1 MCIRDRYQR
10 RVRGDSQAVAW
21 LTHSRRRQQPGT
33 MAANSQNLLH
43 YEKENNVLL
52 RAIRDSAEHR
62 KIIQNSVTMIPPVN
76 LVVLVPANVTLE
88 GMSITSTFIETHL
101 VTTNP
106 NQMNDSQ
113 FVSVNGVRGVFSSGK
128 DSLTVLQPPP
138 KDGFEFTGEMF
149 EGHSAAYEENQSG
162 SQAYTVHL
170 LRESDLELGD
180 QKVPFILISEP
191 LSFENC
197 PWDNPVASGERA
209 LDDAGGEDDQESGV
223 AQGSMPRRIR
233 DFLNIFGSSTA
244 PVTDS
249 AIAHDESHVKDSASA
264 DSAKTALTYRDFLE
278 KLRQPAATDI
288 VNNMKIFIENFQK
301 RPLQEDLYLSVRSFL
316 DQMEG
321 VLRRHSLWE
330 GASDDEFENA
340 REGLEKLLMTRIH
353 SRAFKPD
360 KSYPEKDASLAARLG
375 ALGSFLTLEHL
386 DIAENLH
393 NEVSHILAQKE
404 LQKINQYKAPRDKM
418 VCILNCCKVISN
430 LLTHAREGQPYG
442 ADEFLPLLIFIVLKA
457 NPEDLHSN
465 MQYITNYRHPAR
477 MAAEPG
483 YFFTQLVSAVHFLDN
498 VEAASLSIDPELFE
512 KGMNNSLRAS
522 QPAAETPA
530 AESLDAGS
538 AVAPSGVAISN
549 EAMECLM
556 RSYRYIQLDSEE
568 LRLGDVPELL
578 SDYKK
583 LVDVLKKMVDEHGKL
598 EE

>member
-1 MCIRDRYQR
+1 
-10 RVRGDSQAVAW
+10 
-21 LTHSRRRQQPGT
+21 

-52 RAIRDSAEHR
+52 RAIRDSVEHR
-62 KIIQNSVTMIPPVN
+62 RIIQTSVTMIPPVN

-88 GMSITSTFIETHL
+88 GMSITNTFIETHL

-106 NQMNDSQ
+106 NQMNNSQ

-138 KDGFEFTGEMF
+138 KEGFDFTGEMF
-149 EGHSAAYEENQSG
+149 EGHSAAYEENQS
-162 SQAYTVHL
+162 SMQAYTVHL

-191 LSFENC
+191 LSYEGC
-197 PWDNPVASGERA
+197 PWDNPVAADPEEA
-209 LDDAGGEDDQESGV
+209 AGEDGQEPGV
-223 AQGSMPRRIR
+223 AGQGSMPRRIR

-249 AIAHDESHVKDSASA
+249 AIAHDEHAKDSTNAES
-264 DSAKTALTYRDFLE
+264 SKLTLTYRDFLE

-301 RPLQEDLYLSVRSFL
+301 RPLQEDLYLSVRGFL

-321 VLRRHSLWE
+321 VLFRHPLWE
-330 GASDDEFENA
+330 GASAEEFDNA

-360 KSYPEKDASLAARLG
+360 PSYPEKDAALSARLA
-375 ALGSFLTLEHL
+375 ALGSFLTLAHL

-465 MQYITNYRHPAR
+465 MLYISNYRHPSR

-483 YFFTQLVSAVHFLDN
+483 YFFTQLVSAVHFLENLQAD
-498 VEAASLSIDPELFE
+498 SLSIDPELFE
-512 KGMNNSLRAS
+512 RGMADNLRAS
-522 QPAAETPA
+522 EKLAKQR
-530 AESLDAGS
+530 AESPVASTADAMG
-538 AVAPSGVAISN
+538 AQLVAGQSSVTISN

-556 RSYRYIQLDSEE
+556 RSYRYVQLEPNE
-568 LRLGDVPELL
+568 LRVGDVPELL
-578 SDYKK
+578 SDYKQ
-583 LVDVLKKMVDEHGKL
+583 LVEVLKQMVEEHGKL
-598 EE
+598 EP